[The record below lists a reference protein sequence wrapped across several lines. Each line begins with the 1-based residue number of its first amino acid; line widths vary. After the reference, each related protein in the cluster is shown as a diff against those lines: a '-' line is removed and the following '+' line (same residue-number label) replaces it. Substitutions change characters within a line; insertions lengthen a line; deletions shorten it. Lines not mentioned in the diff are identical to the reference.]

1 MAGGQTGA
9 GLYPLTSLVD
19 ADTITVVRSTS
30 AVGNEVSLGTLAD
43 YVLAETAVEPY
54 LAHTGDIPA
63 ASNITGTLVS
73 PITTSSYCSILQV
86 VGNTTITGLS
96 LLTGTTSSGS
106 LKMYLATTSG
116 SMLAST
122 ASTAFGASSSYQRVA
137 FTSPYTTSGP
147 GTYVVIVQVNG
158 LNERFR
164 AHTFGDFPAWSTSG
178 TTFNTFPTAGVAV
191 VSTFTVGVGPI
202 ASLY

>member
-1 MAGGQTGA
+1 MASEGA

-19 ADTITVVRSTS
+19 ADRISVDRSNS
-30 AVGNEVSLGTLAD
+30 AVGNYVTAATLAS
-43 YVLAETAVEPY
+43 YVLAETAVLPY
-54 LAHTGDIPA
+54 LSHTGAIPA
-63 ASNITGTLVS
+63 TANTTGTLVS
-73 PITTSSYCSILQV
+73 PITTSSYCCILNV
-86 VGNTTITGLS
+86 VGNATVTGIS

-106 LKMYLATTSG
+106 LKAYLATTAG
-116 SMLAST
+116 AMLAST

-147 GTYVVIVQVNG
+147 GTYVVIVQVSSTV
-158 LNERFR
+158 ERFR

-191 VSTFTVGVGPI
+191 VSTFTAGVGPI
-202 ASLY
+202 MSLY

>member
-1 MAGGQTGA
+1 MASEGA
-9 GLYPLTSLVD
+9 GQYALTSLVD
-19 ADTITVVRSTS
+19 ADRIVIERSGS
-30 AVGNEVSLGTLAD
+30 AVTNYVEAGTLAD
-43 YVLAETAVEPY
+43 YVLAETAVQPY

-106 LKMYLATTSG
+106 LKAYLATTAG
-116 SMLAST
+116 AMLAST

-147 GTYVVIVQVNG
+147 GTYVVILQVNG

-178 TTFNTFPTAGVAV
+178 TTFGTFPTAGVEM

-202 ASLY
+202 MSLY